1 MADDISKGLVLV
13 VLLITIVLSTFGTY
27 VVLQSS
33 TEGTTMSSIPPGTG
47 RVAIYVEPNNEA
59 LANEVPT
66 NDNQGEG

>member
-27 VVLQSS
+27 IVLQSS
-33 TEGTTMSSIPPGTG
+33 TSSTTATIPSGTG
-47 RVAIYVEPNNEA
+47 RVAIYVEPSNEA
-59 LANEVPT
+59 PANEFPA